1 MSGVSSDARA
11 MADQVGDKLGAV
23 PDQAAATGRSWMDK
37 LTNNPLVANTAANV
51 RQRAGAAQDQVQPLL
66 DNDYVQRGAN
76 TVRAGGER
84 AVETGKKVYRNE
96 PGYEKSK
103 FLPLLALT
111 VGLLVVGYLLRGMKH
126 VLLSNISY

>member
-37 LTNNPLVANTAANV
+37 LTNNPLAANV
-51 RQRAGAAQDQVQPLL
+51 RQRAGAAQEQVQPLM
-66 DNDYVQRGAN
+66 DNEYVQKGAN

-111 VGLLVVGYLLRGMKH
+111 VGLLVVGYLLRGTIYAATMCS
-126 VLLSNISY
+126 LA